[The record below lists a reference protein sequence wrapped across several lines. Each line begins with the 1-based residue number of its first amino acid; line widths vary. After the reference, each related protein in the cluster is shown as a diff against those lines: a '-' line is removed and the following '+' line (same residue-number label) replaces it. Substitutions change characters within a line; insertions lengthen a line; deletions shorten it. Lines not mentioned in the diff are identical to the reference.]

1 MGFSNLDGSS
11 MHCMV
16 HFCVFSRDIGFDQPF
31 LVPVPTFI
39 EWVAIPFGRNVHVH
53 VAAKIKSLR
62 LVVCGDGHSFYDDVF
77 DPILGRTTRLF
88 GLGQQYCLLFH
99 SIDRYDA
106 LSTDSSLCCRGI
118 SGCAVSNPC
127 FSSIL
132 LVLIYIPF
140 FCALFEKPR

>member
-1 MGFSNLDGSS
+1 MPSFILIVFMRRASKSKRGTINTFFLFMGFSNLDGSS

-88 GLGQQYCLLFH
+88 GLGAAILPFVSFH
-99 SIDRYDA
+99 
-106 LSTDSSLCCRGI
+106 
-118 SGCAVSNPC
+118 
-127 FSSIL
+127 
-132 LVLIYIPF
+132 
-140 FCALFEKPR
+140 